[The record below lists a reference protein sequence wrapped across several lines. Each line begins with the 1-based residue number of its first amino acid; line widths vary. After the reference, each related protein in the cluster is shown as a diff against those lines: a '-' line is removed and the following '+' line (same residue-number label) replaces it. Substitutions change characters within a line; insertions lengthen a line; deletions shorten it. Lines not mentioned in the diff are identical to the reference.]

1 MDEAEDVEVKDKT
14 PKKEEGEMKEE
25 KLEGDS
31 EVEEVVEKAI
41 NRKKSIETKKKDRSV
56 RGEFYFNDYF
66 WEIEEKK

>member
-1 MDEAEDVEVKDKT
+1 MDEAEDVEVKDKA

-31 EVEEVVEKAI
+31 EVVEKAI